1 MTRVTKITSAN
12 IELNHNVWLVN
23 RIPYQWTLKVL
34 CMDIENETCAI
45 FLSPVS
51 EITVMAKWILYRVEI
66 DFKQFNM
73 DWKIFA

>member
-1 MTRVTKITSAN
+1 
-12 IELNHNVWLVN
+12 
-23 RIPYQWTLKVL
+23 
-34 CMDIENETCAI
+34 MDIENETCAI